1 MTTTLSNTLYQER
14 SPKCEANSHATFFEI
29 LETADRSAKNS
40 CSAPTDMTKKK
51 RPQCT
56 RLGGCPDW
64 SVSTLLSQDIWDQL
78 GGQAGLKEVSKKFFT
93 HIVAGAQMPCPVQE
107 LCDVCGEPRCK
118 SVGKRLELVYVA
130 CRCES
135 LTFEQKSAI
144 AARKRPRDSNERGM
158 NSLDTAGQ
166 GIKETYERKLQ
177 VVAVRYPN
185 KTAKEIITKMIGA
198 DVARDSLNTSDEIT
212 GQQGGRLLASYL
224 HSIKDDASND
234 FLSSGVNNF
243 LQTQL
248 DKYRMF
254 YPSQK
259 GLLEQALLFLP
270 RRERLAAAAAAAAAP
285 RPTLGPPRRRPT
297 LGPPPQRG
305 PAREKL
311 AQAPRPRR
319 SNFSI

>member
-1 MTTTLSNTLYQER
+1 MIEWLPFRNRRGVDPNY
-14 SPKCEANSHATFFEI
+14 FFFH
-29 LETADRSAKNS
+29 LKRAQF
-40 CSAPTDMTKKK
+40 CSRCLLRFDPAFSGS
-51 RPQCT
+51 
-56 RLGGCPDW
+56 RLVRCPF
-64 SVSTLLSQDIWDQL
+64 SSR
-78 GGQAGLKEVSKKFFT
+78 
-93 HIVAGAQMPCPVQE
+93 E
-107 LCDVCGEPRCK
+107 L
-118 SVGKRLELVYVA
+118 
-130 CRCES
+130 
-135 LTFEQKSAI
+135 
-144 AARKRPRDSNERGM
+144 
-158 NSLDTAGQ
+158 
-166 GIKETYERKLQ
+166 KETYERKLQ

-270 RRERLAAAAAAAAAP
+270 KLEQLAAAAAAAAAP
-285 RPTLGPPRRRPT
+285 PPDFGTPAAARPRPGEAGPSAA
-297 LGPPPQRG
+297 PPPV
-305 PAREKL
+305 E
-311 AQAPRPRR
+311 
-319 SNFSI
+319 F